1 MPVSLSPMSKSL
13 RQQSELRKLP
23 VLPSSMQSSKEQSL
37 SLFCSKLVERCVPV
51 FFCSCWKG
59 RGAIL
64 FHFLICFDLLS
75 FEGQWQRNIFE
86 YLLFFSIP
94 PLPSKLDHIIA
105 FWICEPYNGN
115 VKNKSIDH
123 DTYTW
128 WKWVMIYRV
137 WFILWGHFKPL
148 SGLQECLLITWAWIN
163 KYVKTS
169 VFRLRFI
176 TNVLSYII
184 EYFICEP
191 YNENVK
197 NNRIDHDT
205 LISHDL
211 IFIMN

>member
-1 MPVSLSPMSKSL
+1 MCAG
-13 RQQSELRKLP
+13 
-23 VLPSSMQSSKEQSL
+23 
-37 SLFCSKLVERCVPV
+37 F
-51 FFCSCWKG
+51 
-59 RGAIL
+59 
-64 FHFLICFDLLS
+64 
-75 FEGQWQRNIFE
+75 
-86 YLLFFSIP
+86 LLFLLKRKRGSSFSFSHLFWPIKFWRAMAKKHFWIFIVFLDP
-94 PLPSKLDHIIA
+94 PPKLDHIIA

-137 WFILWGHFKPL
+137 WFLPWGHFEPL

-163 KYVKTS
+163 KYVKMS

-176 TNVLSYII
+176 TDVLSYII

-205 LISHDL
+205 LISYDL

>member
-13 RQQSELRKLP
+13 RRQSELRKLP
-23 VLPSSMQSSKEQSL
+23 ALPSSMQSSKEQSL
-37 SLFCSKLVERCVPV
+37 TLFCSKLVERCAG
-51 FFCSCWKG
+51 F
-59 RGAIL
+59 
-64 FHFLICFDLLS
+64 
-75 FEGQWQRNIFE
+75 
-86 YLLFFSIP
+86 LLFLLKRKRGNSFSFSHMFWPIKFWRAMAKKHFWIFIVFLDP
-94 PLPSKLDHIIA
+94 PKLDHIIA

-137 WFILWGHFKPL
+137 WFLLWGHFKPL

-176 TNVLSYII
+176 TLY
-184 EYFICEP
+184 Y
-191 YNENVK
+191 
-197 NNRIDHDT
+197 RIFHLWT
-205 LISHDL
+205 V
-211 IFIMN
+211 